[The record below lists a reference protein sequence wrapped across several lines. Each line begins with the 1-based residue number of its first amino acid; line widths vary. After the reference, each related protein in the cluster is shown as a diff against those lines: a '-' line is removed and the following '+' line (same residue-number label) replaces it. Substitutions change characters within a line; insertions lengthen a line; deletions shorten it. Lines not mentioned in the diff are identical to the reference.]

1 MRNWKYGVSFAEH
14 SPMTAPLP
22 LAGDLFENM
31 DTALKLGYDGI
42 EFHTRENA
50 PLDLD
55 RMQAHPCRTAMLVTG
70 RVFTQGGLSLL
81 DEDPTPCI
89 EAMKTYLDK
98 AAKLNAGIVLGW
110 AKGNVPQGG
119 DRETYL
125 NKLGCQLQV
134 LNAYAKQ
141 VGAPIV
147 IEVINRY
154 EVNIFNTAA
163 ETLAFIEKFGL
174 DNCYV
179 HLDTFHMNI
188 EETDPYE
195 AIRLCGDRLGY
206 FHVADNT
213 RLYPGSGQL
222 DFKKILAALDEIGY
236 SGWVTVE
243 CIPRPDRLTA
253 AAKALE
259 HLHKCECR

>member
-1 MRNWKYGVSFAEH
+1 MRNWKYGISFAEQ

-31 DTALKLGYDGI
+31 DTALRLGYDGI

-50 PLDLD
+50 PLDLA
-55 RMQAHPCRTAMLVTG
+55 RMAAHPCGIAMLVTG

-81 DEDPTPCI
+81 DEDPAPCVA
-89 EAMKTYLDK
+89 AMKTYLDK
-98 AAKLNAGIVLGW
+98 AAELQAGIVLGW
-110 AKGNVPQGG
+110 AKGNIPQGG
-119 DRETYL
+119 DRELYL
-125 NKLGCQLQV
+125 NKLGTQLRI
-134 LNAYAKQ
+134 LNDYGKA

-154 EVNIFNTAA
+154 ETNIFNTAA
-163 ETLAFIEKFGL
+163 ETLAFIEKHDL

-188 EETDPYE
+188 EETDPCE
-195 AIRLCGDRLGY
+195 AIRLCGSRLGY
-206 FHVADNT
+206 FHAADNT

-222 DFKKILAALDEIGY
+222 NFGKMFDALEEIGY
-236 SGWVTVE
+236 TGWVTVE
-243 CIPRPDRLTA
+243 CIPQPDRETA
-253 AAKALE
+253 AARAIA
-259 HLHKCECR
+259 HLRQCEG

>member
-1 MRNWKYGVSFAEH
+1 MKSWKYGVSFAEQ

-31 DTALKLGYDGI
+31 EVALRLGYDGI

-50 PLDLD
+50 ALDLG
-55 RMQAHPCRTAMLVTG
+55 RMEAHPCRIAMLVTG

-81 DEDPTPCI
+81 DEDPTPCVN
-89 EAMKTYLDK
+89 AMKTYLDK
-98 AAKLNAGIVLGW
+98 AARLHAGIVLGW
-110 AKGNVPQGG
+110 AKGNIPQGG
-119 DRETYL
+119 DREVYL
-125 NKLGCQLQV
+125 NKLGKQLQL
-134 LNAYAKQ
+134 LNSYSKQ

-154 EVNIFNTAA
+154 ETNIFNTAK
-163 ETLAFIEKFGL
+163 ETLAFIEQFDL

-188 EETDPYE
+188 EETDPCD
-195 AIRLCGDRLGY
+195 AIRLCGKRLGY

-222 DFKKILAALDEIGY
+222 NFRKIFNALDEIGY
-236 SGWVTVE
+236 TGWVTVE
-243 CIPRPDRLTA
+243 CIPQPDRITA
-253 AAKALE
+253 ATEALS
-259 HLHKCECR
+259 HLRQCEG

>member
-1 MRNWKYGVSFAEH
+1 MKNWKYGVSFAEQ

-31 DTALKLGYDGI
+31 DTAIRLGYDGI

-50 PLDLD
+50 PLDLE
-55 RMQAHPCRTAMLVTG
+55 RMANHDCRIAMLVTG

-81 DEDPTPCI
+81 DDDPTPCI
-89 EAMKTYLDK
+89 DAMKTYLDK
-98 AAKLNAGIVLGW
+98 AARLGAGIVLGW
-110 AKGNVPQGG
+110 AKGNVPKDG

-125 NKLGCQLQV
+125 NKLGQQLQI
-134 LNAYAKQ
+134 LNSYGKQ

-154 EVNIFNTAA
+154 EVNIFNTAK
-163 ETLAFIEKFGL
+163 ETLDFIEKFGL

-195 AIRLCGDRLGY
+195 AIRLCGKKLGY

-222 DFKKILAALDEIGY
+222 DFEKMLSALEEIGY
-236 SGWVTVE
+236 DGWVTVE
-243 CIPRPDRLTA
+243 CIPHPDRITA
-253 AAKALE
+253 ATKALA
-259 HLHKCECR
+259 HLHKCEG

>member
-1 MRNWKYGVSFAEH
+1 MKRWKYGVSFAEQ

-31 DTALKLGYDGI
+31 ETALRLGYEGI

-50 PLDLD
+50 PLDLTK
-55 RMQAHPCRTAMLVTG
+55 MAAHPCRVAMLVTG

-89 EAMKTYLDK
+89 NAMKTYLDK
-98 AAKLNAGIVLGW
+98 AAQLNAGIVLGW
-110 AKGNVPQGG
+110 AKGNIPQGA
-119 DRETYL
+119 DREEYL
-125 NKLGCQLQV
+125 EKLGKQLQI
-134 LNAYAKQ
+134 LNSYGKE

-154 EVNIFNTAA
+154 EVNIFNTAK
-163 ETLAFIEKFGL
+163 ETLEFIQRFDL

-195 AIRLCGDRLGY
+195 AIRLCGDKLGY

-222 DFKKILAALDEIGY
+222 DFKKILATLDEIGY

-243 CIPRPDRLTA
+243 CIPRPDRITA
-253 AAKALE
+253 ATKALE
-259 HLHKCECR
+259 HLHHCEA